1 MAELV
6 IKDVDDATLEK
17 LAKQAEAFGRSLQ
30 EELKVILKRAAL
42 YAEPAPKVS
51 MAEARRMADEMRAKL
66 AGRHHTD
73 SVELLHEGRY

>member
-30 EELKVILKRAAL
+30 EELKIILSRAAQF
-42 YAEPAPKVS
+42 AEVRKSA
-51 MAEARRMADEMRAKL
+51 AEMRAKL

-73 SVELLHEGRY
+73 SVELLREDRSR